1 MVYGDLCGPLN
12 QEMPRRMK
20 RAIVAEALF
29 AGFVELALHSTAA
42 ALVAELP
49 LLHRDPF
56 DRVLV
61 AQAITEPAVLY
72 TADPRLAPYSELV
85 RRVGVG

>member
-1 MVYGDLCGPLN
+1 
-12 QEMPRRMK
+12 MK